1 MAQTTPDTPLL
12 PDSSGQGVKQQ
23 AVVREG
29 GEVNVVGV
37 EHVEDR
43 PASTPSDPHEEKPST
58 QTPTDARP
66 QTPPLRPSL
75 VPLGSIPSSNST
87 LTPVAPHPKRFN
99 AVNINKKFLK
109 TASSSSASSS
119 TPSVTKSGS
128 SVGKLN

>member
-23 AVVREG
+23 AAAREG

-43 PASTPSDPHEEKPST
+43 PASTPSELHAEKSST

-66 QTPPLRPSL
+66 QTPPRSSL
-75 VPLGSIPSSNST
+75 VPLGSIPSQNST

-99 AVNINKKFLK
+99 AVNISKKFLK
-109 TASSSSASSS
+109 TASGSSAGSSSPS
-119 TPSVTKSGS
+119 TTKSGS